1 MAVEPRLGL
10 CGGGRC
16 AVCLRCYACGRTCDT
31 FGRAGR
37 VRWCEFTERVTAKSG
52 LKKER
57 IRSINK
63 WNRTTSSLAGRGI
76 QPLLI
81 ALDPSSPRRLVAKL
95 PTSHD
100 SRVGYVSS
108 KTKPPA
114 PQSSSRPRPSA
125 AAERHRVART
135 GLLPLFQAPTTK
147 PLRRQPP
154 APKPKA
160 TDAREIKLTDRAR
173 VE

>member
-1 MAVEPRLGL
+1 MYGTMAVEPRLGL

-81 ALDPSSPRRLVAKL
+81 ALDPSSPRWSVAKL
-95 PTSHD
+95 TTSHD
-100 SRVGYVSS
+100 SRVGHVSS
-108 KTKPPA
+108 KT
-114 PQSSSRPRPSA
+114 
-125 AAERHRVART
+125 E
-135 GLLPLFQAPTTK
+135 
-147 PLRRQPP
+147 PLRSTVKLQAEALGCSG
-154 APKPKA
+154 APSS
-160 TDAREIKLTDRAR
+160 
-173 VE
+173 